1 MPEKRKKIA
10 IVVQRYGVE
19 VNGGAE
25 FHARILAEKLAQ
37 KYEVE
42 ILTSTAIN
50 HHGWEN
56 HYQPGESFIN
66 EIKVHRFPT
75 FAENKR
81 KTRAARRAIFKKKKY
96 FKILKF
102 LGIFK
107 KADQLFNLSEVT
119 DTDVEAW
126 LRGQGPHVPDLVQF
140 ISAEKD
146 NYNVFIFFTY
156 LYYPT
161 VVGMPL
167 VAEKSI
173 FIPTAHDEPVL
184 YTKPYENLFSV
195 PKFIMYNTESEKQL
209 VENNFP
215 NIAQNSE
222 IAGVGISPFEGEK
235 VSLPEHIIPNKY
247 FIYIGRIESAKG
259 CDLVI
264 HHFLDFQKKHP
275 KYREIK
281 LVLVGKNHMKKNYR
295 NSSIIFAGFVTE
307 EEKHAYLTNALA
319 MIMPSFYESLSMVT
333 LEAMVE
339 KKLVIVNGNC
349 DVLKSHVQRSGVG
362 KSYTTKEEFFQALQF
377 YIEQSETE
385 REIEAEIAQNYVLE
399 NYSWKSVLQKFD
411 DAIEF
416 VTKS

>member
-107 KADQLFNLSEVT
+107 KADQLFNLSKVT
-119 DTDVEAW
+119 ETDVEAW

-209 VENNFP
+209 IENNFR
-215 NIAQNSE
+215 NIAQKSE
-222 IAGVGISPFEGEK
+222 IAGVGISPFAGEK
-235 VSLPEHIIPNKY
+235 AQLPAEIIPNKY

-264 HHFLDFQKKHP
+264 HHFLEFQKKYP
-275 KYREIK
+275 KYSEFK
-281 LVLVGKNHMKKNYR
+281 LVLVGKNHMKKTYH
-295 NSSIIFAGFVTE
+295 NSAIIYTGFVSE
-307 EEKHAYLTNALA
+307 ELKHAYLANALA
-319 MIMPSFYESLSMVT
+319 LIMPSFYESLSMVT

-339 KKLVIVNGNC
+339 RKPVIVNGIC
-349 DVLKSHVQRSGVG
+349 SVLKSHIDRSGSG
-362 KSYTTKEEFFQALQF
+362 KSYTTKAEFFQALQY
-377 YIEQSETE
+377 YIGQSETE
-385 REIEAEIAQNYVLE
+385 REIEAEKARKYVLE

-411 DAIEF
+411 EAIEF

>member
-107 KADQLFNLSEVT
+107 KADQLFNLSKVT
-119 DTDVEAW
+119 ETDVEAW

-209 VENNFP
+209 IEKNFR
-215 NIAQNSE
+215 NITRNSE
-222 IAGVGISPFEGEK
+222 VAGVGISPFAGEK
-235 VSLPEHIIPNKY
+235 AQLPAEIIPNKY

-264 HHFLDFQKKHP
+264 HHFLEFQKKYP
-275 KYREIK
+275 KYEEFK
-281 LVLVGKNHMKKNYR
+281 LVLVGKNHMKKTYH
-295 NSSIIFAGFVTE
+295 NSSIIYTGFVSE
-307 EEKHAYLTNALA
+307 ELKHAYLANALA
-319 MIMPSFYESLSMVT
+319 LIMPSFYESLSMVT

-339 KKLVIVNGNC
+339 RKPVIVNGNC
-349 DVLKSHVQRSGVG
+349 SVLKSHIDRSETG
-362 KSYTTKEEFFQALQF
+362 KSYTTKAEFFQALQY
-377 YIEQSETE
+377 YIGQSETE
-385 REIEAEIAQNYVLE
+385 REKEAEKARKYVLE

-411 DAIEF
+411 EAIEF